1 MVKVAARDVIGSWK
15 VLISL
20 GLAPVLYG
28 LYAFVAELIVVW
40 AGAPLIWK
48 LWTPVCTIIALP
60 VIAYAALKFGE
71 AGMDVFKYG
80 IFPFEIGVLGL
91 TATADR

>member
-1 MVKVAARDVIGSWK
+1 M
-15 VLISL
+15 

-40 AGAPLIWK
+40 AGAPFVWK

-71 AGMDVFKYG
+71 AGMDVLK
-80 IFPFEIGVLGL
+80 
-91 TATADR
+91 